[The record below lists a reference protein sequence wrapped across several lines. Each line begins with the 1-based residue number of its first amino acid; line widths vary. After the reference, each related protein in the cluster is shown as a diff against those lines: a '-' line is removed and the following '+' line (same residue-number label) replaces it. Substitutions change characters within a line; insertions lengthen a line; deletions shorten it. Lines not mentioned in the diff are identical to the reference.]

1 MEIKIDKKFFIKL
14 GCLVVFGVTCF
25 LAGCLFFRSR
35 GISGTGE
42 QLVSGIVLE
51 RDTADKLLD
60 ELGIA
65 RPAGQSAVDAGYA
78 VLRGVQELGKSNDA
92 ARLCISEIERE
103 VDITQQNAEII
114 KQSFDGVSDAIDYGW
129 RIAEEQAAAYER
141 IVETLQQFNSDTG
154 ENDEESTAGP
164 RDSQ

>member
-1 MEIKIDKKFFIKL
+1 MQINIDKKFFIKL
-14 GCLVVFGVTCF
+14 GCLVVFGVACF
-25 LAGCLFFRSR
+25 LAGRFIRF
-35 GISGTGE
+35 GGVSGASE

-51 RDTADKLLD
+51 RDTANKLLD

-65 RPAGQSAVDAGYA
+65 RPAGQSAVDTGYA
-78 VLRGVQELGKSNDA
+78 VLRGVQELSKSNDT

-103 VDITQQNAEII
+103 VDLTQQNAEII

-141 IVETLQQFNSDTG
+141 IIETLQQFNKDSGKD
-154 ENDEESTAGP
+154 DEESTAGP

>member
-14 GCLVVFGVTCF
+14 GCLIVFGVACF
-25 LAGCLFFRSR
+25 LAGRFIRF
-35 GISGTGE
+35 GGVSGASE

-51 RDTADKLLD
+51 RDTANKLLD

-65 RPAGQSAVDAGYA
+65 RPAGQSAVDTGYA
-78 VLRGVQELGKSNDA
+78 VLRGVQELSKSNDA

-103 VDITQQNAEII
+103 VDLTQQNAEII
-114 KQSFDGVSDAIDYGW
+114 KQSFDGVSDAIEYGW

-141 IVETLQQFNSDTG
+141 IIETLQQFDKDSGKD
-154 ENDEESTAGP
+154 DEESTSGP